1 MVQASSIGS
10 TNLESPIEFLR
21 KEDIRF
27 WFIANSLIRNKIIV
41 SNLSKIIAQANLELH
56 PKNDKSFLFIGQS
69 GIKLVSS
76 GLRIFQKIRNV
87 YGNQSTIQIMD
98 FRWFSAQK
106 FGSIGG
112 TKMLVDLWSI
122 FPDGS

>member
-1 MVQASSIGS
+1 MWDSLASSS
-10 TNLESPIEFLR
+10 RTNLESPIEFLR
-21 KEDIRF
+21 KEDVRF

-41 SNLSKIIAQANLELH
+41 SNLLKIIAQANLELH

-98 FRWFSAQK
+98 FRW
-106 FGSIGG
+106 I
-112 TKMLVDLWSI
+112 
-122 FPDGS
+122 P